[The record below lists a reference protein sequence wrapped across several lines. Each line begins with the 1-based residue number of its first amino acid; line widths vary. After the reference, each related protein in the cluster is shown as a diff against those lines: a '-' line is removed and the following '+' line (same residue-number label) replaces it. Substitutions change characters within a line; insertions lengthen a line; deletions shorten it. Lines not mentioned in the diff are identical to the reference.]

1 MKKAKCII
9 FDCDGVLVDSEVI
22 GIRIL
27 TEMSKPYGLDMT
39 LPDAVKLLRGLSL
52 KAALDTIETLTG
64 NSLPDD
70 FETSYRQQTYAA
82 FQLELQPVEGIID
95 FINTLHIP
103 FCVASSG
110 PVEKIRLNLSL
121 VGLLEKFE
129 GHIFSSFEI
138 KSWKPDPGIFLHAA
152 KTMGYTPEECIVIE
166 DSPSGVMAA
175 TTGGFKVFGLANEET
190 ADELANAG
198 AVVFHRFG
206 ALSKLLLAEGL
217 LL

>member
-27 TEMSKPYGLDMT
+27 TDMSKPYGLDMP
-39 LPDAVKLLRGLSL
+39 LPDAVKLFRGLSL
-52 KAALDTIETLTG
+52 KAAFDKVEILTG
-64 NSLPDD
+64 NTLPDH
-70 FETSYRQQTYAA
+70 FETTYRQQTYAA
-82 FQLELQPVEGIID
+82 FQAELQPVEGIID
-95 FINTLHIP
+95 FISTLRIP

-121 VGLLEKFE
+121 TGLLEKFE

-138 KSWKPDPGIFLHAA
+138 NSWKPDPGIFLHAA

-166 DSPSGVMAA
+166 DSPSGVIAA

-190 ADELANAG
+190 ADELTAAG
-198 AVVFHRFG
+198 AVVFYRFD
-206 ALSKLLLAEGL
+206 ALRKLLLAEGL
-217 LL
+217 L